1 MAGTTTPPAPA
12 GMTSRQRAVLIT
24 LAVFALMV
32 TYVETMIVP
41 AIPHFVVFFDGAPI
55 STVAWILTAYL
66 LVGVAVTPIVSKLG
80 DDFGKK
86 RVMLVVMSIYAVA
99 VTVAGFTPEIA
110 AAVGISRSNA
120 IFVLIAVRAV
130 QGIGI
135 GMFPL
140 AFALIGE
147 EFPPEKLGAAQG
159 TVSAMFAVGAALG
172 LAGGAWITQTHGW
185 QFTYHTI
192 IPLAI
197 AAPFIT
203 YYVLNESTVGRR
215 NPVDFVG
222 AGLLGGA
229 LAAFLI
235 AVSEGPTWGWAT
247 VNGAT
252 IGGVPIGT
260 PVLFVLALILFVGFL
275 LWEPRVASPMVD
287 FSKLKERNIVLA
299 NGAALASGIAMFC
312 FFVGIE
318 EFLQTPVVA
327 GGLGLDVLDA
337 GLASVPASLSVLVF
351 GPMIGKLVG
360 TAGPRPALILG
371 GALTFIGGTTMAIVH
386 ASLVGLI
393 LASIPTFLGIIAIF
407 IAMVNVVVLSSRP
420 QERGIQTG
428 MNQTFRNVG
437 AAIGPVLA
445 STLLSSFTAL
455 VVVGSGTVPGNPL
468 PQPIVVAFPTVA
480 AYEYVFLAT
489 AAMGLVT
496 VLLALFVKNYRYL
509 PDGTRVEG
517 GAAPRTDAAPTIPAS
532 VVPSSPNP
540 K

>member
-1 MAGTTTPPAPA
+1 MAGTPTPPAAA

-41 AIPHFVVFFDGAPI
+41 AIPHFVIFFDGAPI

-86 RVMLVVMSIYAVA
+86 RVMLIVMSVYAVA
-99 VTVAGFTPEIA
+99 VTVAGFTPNLA
-110 AAVGISRSNA
+110 ADAGISRSNA

-130 QGIGI
+130 QGVGI

-192 IPLAI
+192 VPLAI

-203 YYVLNESTVGRR
+203 YYVLHESKVGRPQ
-215 NPVDFVG
+215 PVDFVG

-235 AVSEGPTWGWAT
+235 ALSEGPTWGWGT
-247 VNGAT
+247 LDGAG
-252 IGGVPIGT
+252 IGSLPIGT
-260 PVLFVLALILFVGFL
+260 PTLFALALVLFVGFL
-275 LWEPRVASPMVD
+275 LWEPRVVSPMVD
-287 FSKLKERNIVLA
+287 FAKLKERNIVLA

-318 EFLQTPVVA
+318 EFLQTPTFA
-327 GGLGLDVLDA
+327 GGLGLNVLDA

-351 GPMIGKLVG
+351 GPMLGKLVG
-360 TAGPRPALILG
+360 TKGPRPALILG
-371 GALTFIGGTTMAIVH
+371 GALTFIGGTAMAILH
-386 ASLVGLI
+386 TSLIGLI
-393 LASIPTFLGIIAIF
+393 LASIPTFLGIIAVF

-445 STLLSSFTAL
+445 STLLSSFTA
-455 VVVGSGTVPGNPL
+455 
-468 PQPIVVAFPTVA
+468 VVAVGGAVYVFPSVT

-517 GAAPRTDAAPTIPAS
+517 GSSPRAAAGPTPASS